1 MQQLD
6 FYSLKVRFDKNLIF
20 FDKNQF
26 ITIIT
31 TYHKIIYINMVTVV
45 WKTSKMITLPKT
57 FVPLTASNMGEI
69 YYESLPKTLRLN
81 EFFKIFTDHYVTK
94 INDIIGAEI
103 SVDKNDMYDEVLVFQ
118 LNSDHIELLN
128 YPIFTLV
135 SREEEE
141 GFEYMKDANRILK
154 LFKMNYF
161 GKKED
166 QIFNTPILLENAPGT
181 EFDIMIVIGGKNS
194 SNTKQLHSICL
205 ENCSDSYL
213 IENENEL
220 NDSWFLNKKLC
231 GVTAGAS
238 TPDWIIQQVIN
249 KIESNE

>member
-1 MQQLD
+1 
-6 FYSLKVRFDKNLIF
+6 
-20 FDKNQF
+20 
-26 ITIIT
+26 
-31 TYHKIIYINMVTVV
+31 
-45 WKTSKMITLPKT
+45 MITLPKT
-57 FVPLTASNMGEI
+57 FVPLTASKMGEI

-181 EFDIMIVIGGKNS
+181 EFDIMIVIDAGY
-194 SNTKQLHSICL
+194 IV
-205 ENCSDSYL
+205 
-213 IENENEL
+213 
-220 NDSWFLNKKLC
+220 FLNKKNAIVSQEELKKYEGLIHDMIC
-231 GVTAGAS
+231 
-238 TPDWIIQQVIN
+238 
-249 KIESNE
+249 